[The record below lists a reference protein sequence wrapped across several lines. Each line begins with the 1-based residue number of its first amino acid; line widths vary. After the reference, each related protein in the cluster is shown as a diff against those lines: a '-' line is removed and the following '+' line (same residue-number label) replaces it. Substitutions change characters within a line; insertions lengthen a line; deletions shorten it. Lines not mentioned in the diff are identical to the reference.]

1 MKKTI
6 IFILFLSILIPNDKI
21 KSLILPGWG
30 ELSSNNK
37 ARGKMFLYAE
47 SILAISAYAF
57 NDLSNNYQSD
67 YIAYARSHAGVDLR
81 DKDYMFALD
90 VGSNDN
96 IVAFNDSKE
105 RRRALMMNLDSQGEI
120 IREYNHEI
128 YPEGLQY
135 DWNWDNRSNREK
147 FNSMRLKSIN
157 YEKYASFALAGML
170 LNRIISLI
178 DVMLLERNQESRV
191 SSLVIPKGY
200 DGLELQLYIK
210 F

>member
-1 MKKTI
+1 
-6 IFILFLSILIPNDKI
+6 
-21 KSLILPGWG
+21 
-30 ELSSNNK
+30 
-37 ARGKMFLYAE
+37 MFLYAE